1 MSLVTPEFGLL
12 FWMVVIF
19 GIVFFLLAKF
29 GFPIITDM
37 LDERSARIAKS
48 LKDADEI
55 EARMATWKV
64 EQAQLLEAARKQ
76 QSEILRKAAETRE
89 QIIAEARDRA
99 REEAD
104 RLLKDAKTQIE
115 AEKESA
121 LRDVRKEIAL
131 LSVEV
136 ASGSFLRSL
145 LSMRTSVI
153 CCAPAPLIWS
163 GEDGANAVMSLS
175 STMTSLP
182 RRAMAVPC
190 LSPMSAFAAA
200 MRSLTTFRSK
210 AFSGSASMALKRLS
224 KRSIAPP
231 FLTSFA

>member
-89 QIIAEARDRA
+89 QIITEARDRA

-104 RLLKDAKTQIE
+104 RILKEAKTQIE

-136 ASGSFLRSL
+136 AEKVLRNELSDEGSQHAFIDKLVDEAGEAKLRS
-145 LSMRTSVI
+145 
-153 CCAPAPLIWS
+153 
-163 GEDGANAVMSLS
+163 
-175 STMTSLP
+175 
-182 RRAMAVPC
+182 
-190 LSPMSAFAAA
+190 
-200 MRSLTTFRSK
+200 
-210 AFSGSASMALKRLS
+210 
-224 KRSIAPP
+224 
-231 FLTSFA
+231 